1 MLLLYQI
8 PPMKLLGTLI
18 ALCIILWMKTM
29 TSSTEDHNPT
39 KIKM

>member
-8 PPMKLLGTLI
+8 PPMKLLSTLI
-18 ALCIILWMKTM
+18 ALCTILWMSTM
-29 TSSTEDHNPT
+29 TSSTEDPNPA